1 MNEQFVKTLAALE
14 AAENEMANLGNTL
27 DSLER
32 VKQAQWHET
41 QTVLDYC
48 TRLNSMGNNIRVML
62 GKREKAMLE
71 GVLAQNVLAGREA
84 VEHSV
89 QADEKPCP
97 LDHKELFQTGVDV
110 CPECNEVTASRR

>member
-1 MNEQFVKTLAALE
+1 MNDQFIKTLAALE
-14 AAENEMANLGNTL
+14 IAENEMANLGNTL

-48 TRLNSMGNNIRVML
+48 TRLNSMKNNIRVML

-71 GVLAQNVLAGREA
+71 GVRAQAMQ
-84 VEHSV
+84 HS
-89 QADEKPCP
+89 
-97 LDHKELFQTGVDV
+97 KE
-110 CPECNEVTASRR
+110 